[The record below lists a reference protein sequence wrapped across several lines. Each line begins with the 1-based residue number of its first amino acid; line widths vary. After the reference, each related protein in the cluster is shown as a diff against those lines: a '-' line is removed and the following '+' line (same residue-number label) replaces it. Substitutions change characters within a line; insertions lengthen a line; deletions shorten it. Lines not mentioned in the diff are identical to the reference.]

1 MRKGV
6 KDYILYKYIQYMI
19 KKMNQ
24 SKKKSKL
31 QKGGDLGG
39 ATKNVIS
46 ATLDIFSSMNNL
58 GKSIFTE
65 INEITNIPSQLNS
78 ATSSSKGVPNQI
90 NGPPPFTAPTMPY
103 TPS

>member
-58 GKSIFTE
+58 
-65 INEITNIPSQLNS
+65 
-78 ATSSSKGVPNQI
+78 
-90 NGPPPFTAPTMPY
+90 
-103 TPS
+103 

>member
-1 MRKGV
+1 
-6 KDYILYKYIQYMI
+6 MI
-19 KKMNQ
+19 KKMNEQ
-24 SKKKSKL
+24 KKKSKL

-46 ATLDIFSSMNNL
+46 ATLDIFSSMNKL
-58 GKSIFTE
+58 GKSIYTE

-78 ATSSSKGVPNQI
+78 GTSSSKGVPNQI
-90 NGPPPFTAPTMPY
+90 NGPPSFSAPTMPY